1 MAVTK
6 TNFTE
11 KLAFFR
17 GSLQRLPASRGVSES
32 KNRTPFQY
40 FVWFLEIIFAALLL
54 YVLAL
59 LFWDF
64 TSPRLPV
71 VEGGGVAVTKQTK
84 NRAATDW
91 SVFASVN
98 PFYRDQKIEAVEETA
113 LTEARE
119 TNLDLELFGIR
130 YSPDGSGV
138 AIIRTPDKQQGAFRA
153 GDEIFDGVILNR
165 VLEDRVAIERSG
177 VLEVLTFPGQ
187 QGTGQVAA
195 DGTPRNQAGQQ
206 Q

>member
-17 GSLQRLPASRGVSES
+17 GSLERPLRGRTSSES
-32 KNRTPFQY
+32 KDRTPFQY
-40 FVWFLEIIFAALLL
+40 FVLGAEIILAALIL
-54 YVLAL
+54 YILAL
-59 LFWDF
+59 LFWDL

-71 VEGGGVAVTKQTK
+71 SEGGGAVITNQSNKQ
-84 NRAATDW
+84 AATDW
-91 SVFASVN
+91 TVFASFN
-98 PFYRDQKIEAVEETA
+98 PFYRDQKIEAVEDTA
-113 LTEARE
+113 LAAARE

-130 YSPDGSGV
+130 YSPDGDGV

-153 GDEIFDGVILNR
+153 GDEIFNGVVLNR

-177 VLEVLTFPGQ
+177 VLEVLTFAGQ
-187 QGTGQVAA
+187 QGTGQFKPEGE
-195 DGTPRNQAGQQ
+195 DRDQAEE
-206 Q
+206 